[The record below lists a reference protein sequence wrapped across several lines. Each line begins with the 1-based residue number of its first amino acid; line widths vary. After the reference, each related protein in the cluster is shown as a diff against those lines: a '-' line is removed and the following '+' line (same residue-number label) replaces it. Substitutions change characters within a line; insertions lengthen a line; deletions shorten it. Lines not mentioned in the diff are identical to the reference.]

1 MAVALEIRARYL
13 WDGDE
18 GCTGSVT
25 VRVEGDR
32 IRLVETTA
40 QAVPGEPADIL
51 DLGDATIL
59 PGLVDMHTHL
69 GINHQTGDMRAQMKS
84 PPGRHV
90 AAGMQSLCTD
100 LASGV
105 TTAKLNGDREF
116 FDIQARDAIRD
127 GVARGPR
134 LLVSGRGIKS
144 SRCTG
149 GVVATCIVDDLE
161 AIGRCV
167 DENLAACADWIK
179 LFSSGSILGALADVL
194 QPFYGLAQLS
204 AAASK
209 AHAAGKRMS
218 SHCFGGEAADACIA
232 VGVDVIDHGWL
243 LSDWQ
248 LEAMVKRG
256 TWLCPTLGVLTHPE
270 GALTHVPPGPARD
283 DARRRLDEVCGV
295 VRKSLQRGVPLLA
308 GTDAMH
314 GGLAYELATLQDLGG
329 RPAILLRAATGNAA
343 RALGLSGEIGTVR
356 AGAAAD
362 IVAVR
367 GNALEDVRCLA
378 DVLLVVQAGRIVRQ
392 CPAPSAECQ
401 ARSAAS

>member
-1 MAVALEIRARYL
+1 MTVAMELLRARHV
-13 WDGDE
+13 WDGDA
-18 GCTGSVT
+18 GWTGSAT
-25 VRVEGDR
+25 VRVDGDR
-32 IRLVETTA
+32 ICLVERGA
-40 QAVPGEPADIL
+40 QASPQEHADVI

-69 GINHQTGDMRAQMKS
+69 GINHRAGEMRAQMKD
-84 PPGRHV
+84 PPARHV
-90 AAGMQSLCTD
+90 AAGMQSLWAD
-100 LASGV
+100 LDWGV

-116 FDIQARDAIRD
+116 YDIQVRDAIRD

-167 DENLAACADWIK
+167 DENLAAGADWIK
-179 LFSSGSILGALADVL
+179 LFSSGSILGGLGDVL

-209 AHAAGKRMS
+209 AHAAGRRMS

-232 VGVDVIDHGWL
+232 AGVDVIDHGWL

-248 LEAMVKRG
+248 LEAMAKRG

-270 GALTHVPPGPARD
+270 GALAHVPAGPQREDA
-283 DARRRLDEVCGV
+283 ARRCDEVRAVTRKALQSGV
-295 VRKSLQRGVPLLA
+295 RLLA

-314 GGLAYELATLQDLGG
+314 GGLAYELATLQDLGA
-329 RPAILLRAATGNAA
+329 PSSSLLRAATGNAA
-343 RALGLSGEIGTVR
+343 RALGLEGEIGTLR
-356 AGAAAD
+356 PGAAAD
-362 IVAVR
+362 LVAVR
-367 GNALEDVRCLA
+367 GNAFQDVRCLA
-378 DVLLVVQAGRIVRQ
+378 DVLLVMQSGRIVRHE
-392 CPAPSAECQ
+392 PRATSREAL
-401 ARSAAS
+401 

>member
-1 MAVALEIRARYL
+1 MALELRARHL
-13 WDGDE
+13 WDGDA
-18 GCTGSVT
+18 GQTGSVT

-40 QAVPGEPADIL
+40 PAVPGTPPDVL
-51 DLGDATIL
+51 DLGEATIL

-69 GINHQTGDMRAQMKS
+69 GINHQTGDMRAQMKD
-84 PPGRHV
+84 PPARHV
-90 AAGMQSLCTD
+90 AAGMHSLLAD
-100 LASGV
+100 LESGV

-116 FDIQARDAIRD
+116 YDIQVRDAIRD

-149 GVVATCIVDDLE
+149 GVVATCLVDDAD

-167 DENLAACADWIK
+167 EENLAAGADWIK
-179 LFSSGSILGALADVL
+179 LFSSGSVLGALADVL
-194 QPFYGLAQLS
+194 QPFYGCAYLS
-204 AAASK
+204 AAAAK

-232 VGVDVIDHGWL
+232 AGVDVIDHGWL
-243 LSDWQ
+243 LTDWQ
-248 LEAMVKRG
+248 LEAMAKRG

-270 GALTHVPPGPARD
+270 GALAHVAPGPARD
-283 DARRRLDEVCGV
+283 DAKRRLDEVCGV
-295 VRKSLQRGVPLLA
+295 ARKALRSGVRLLV

-329 RPAILLRAATGNAA
+329 MPPMLLRAATGNAA
-343 RALGLSGEIGTVR
+343 QALGLAGEIGTVR
-356 AGAAAD
+356 EGAAAD
-362 IVAVR
+362 LVAVR
-367 GNALEDVRCLA
+367 GNALQDVRCLA
-378 DVLLVVQAGRIVRQ
+378 DVLLVMQGGRIVR
-392 CPAPSAECQ
+392 
-401 ARSAAS
+401 RV

>member
-1 MAVALEIRARYL
+1 MALELRARHL
-13 WDGDE
+13 WDGDA
-18 GCTGSVT
+18 GRTGSVT
-25 VRVEGDR
+25 VRVEAGR
-32 IRLVETTA
+32 IRRVETAT
-40 QAVPGEPADIL
+40 QAVPREPADVL
-51 DLGDATIL
+51 DLGEATIL

-69 GINHQTGDMRAQMKS
+69 GINHQTGDMRTQMKD
-84 PPGRHV
+84 PPARHV
-90 AAGMQSLCTD
+90 AAGMQSLSAD
-100 LASGV
+100 LESGV

-116 FDIQARDAIRD
+116 YDIQVRDAIRD

-134 LLVSGRGIKS
+134 LLVSGRGVKS

-167 DENLAACADWIK
+167 GENLAAGADWIK
-179 LFSSGSILGALADVL
+179 LFSSGSVLGDLAEVL

-204 AAASK
+204 SAAAK

-218 SHCFGGEAADACIA
+218 SHCFGGEAADACVA
-232 VGVDVIDHGWL
+232 AGVDVIDHGWL

-270 GALTHVPPGPARD
+270 GALAHVPPGPARE
-283 DARRRLDEVCGV
+283 DAKRRLDDVCGV
-295 VRKSLQRGVPLLA
+295 ARKALRSGVPLLA

-329 RPAILLRAATGNAA
+329 APPMLLRAATGNAA
-343 RALGLSGEIGTVR
+343 NALGLAGEIGTVR
-356 AGAAAD
+356 EGAAAD
-362 IVAVR
+362 LVAVR
-367 GNALEDVRCLA
+367 GNALQDVRCLA
-378 DVLLVVQAGRIVRQ
+378 DVVLVVQAGRIVRRE
-392 CPAPSAECQ
+392 PRATSHEPS
-401 ARSAAS
+401 